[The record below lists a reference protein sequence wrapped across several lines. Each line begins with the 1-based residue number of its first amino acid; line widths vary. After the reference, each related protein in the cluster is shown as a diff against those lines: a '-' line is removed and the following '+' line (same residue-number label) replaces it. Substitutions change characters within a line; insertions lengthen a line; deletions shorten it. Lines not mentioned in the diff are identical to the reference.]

1 MLTYFMNANVLYILA
16 VFEKVEI
23 NTSVYPCMEISEA
36 LSLKKKN
43 LQLKGMYKNKERL

>member
-23 NTSVYPCMEISEA
+23 STSVYPCMEISEA
-36 LSLKKKN
+36 LSLKKKKS
-43 LQLKGMYKNKERL
+43 LVEGDV